1 MVDLQLAQT
10 GETDDLKRPAA
21 GDVVKLGLALTAAGL
36 CYFAL
41 ARLALMLAL
50 INPSAT
56 PIWPATGFAVAA
68 VLLWGYRLIPAIFAG
83 AFAANVIT
91 AGSVLSS
98 AAIAVGN
105 SLEAFI
111 IAWMVT
117 RWSDGRDTFAR
128 PFGVA
133 KFAAMA
139 LAPGTM
145 VSATLGVGA
154 LTATGFAPADKFS
167 AIWMTWWLG
176 DVTGA
181 LLFTPF
187 VVLWVN
193 EGRRFFEGGA
203 LQSAAIYLV
212 AAAVGIVAFSPLF
225 EHLPYRGPL
234 AFLAAAPLVWAALHG
249 NQRDTATASLTL
261 AAFAIWGMRAGTG
274 PFAGPDLNYS
284 FLLFLMFL
292 ISVSVPSLALSADAA
307 VRHRTEQ
314 DLRDAQLVLNETI
327 VQRDAAFAQV
337 EKALELEIAHRQ
349 QLELQT
355 SRTEVALAD
364 TERNFRLLV
373 ESLTDYALIMLDPD
387 GRVTSWNPGAQR
399 IKGYKAE
406 EIIGQHFSAFQ
417 IETDR
422 RAGLPEKLL
431 TTAAREGKYE
441 GEGWRL
447 RKDGSQFWAS
457 VVIYSIRDDHGE
469 LIGFAK
475 VTRDISERRD
485 AQAAIERARQQMAT
499 TQKMEAIGQLTG
511 GVAHD
516 FNNLLM
522 IVSGHV
528 EILHRRLADPK
539 LMQAIE
545 AIQTASRHGER
556 LTRQLLSFS
565 RQQSLDPDV
574 IDLRTRIE
582 TIRPMMMSSLRENI
596 RFVDA
601 IAPDIWRIEVDTA
614 EFELALLN
622 VAVNARDAMPNGGI
636 FSMTA
641 INTAR
646 APDTPTGPLRGQFV
660 AISLKD
666 TGNGIPADVLGKV
679 FDPFFTTK
687 AVGKGTGLGLSQ
699 VYGFA
704 HQSGGT
710 VTVESKQG
718 LGTTV
723 TIYLPRTD
731 KALPESERRSQAE
744 SSAAKPVRRSGRI
757 LVVEDN
763 NSVAQ
768 VTQSL
773 LEQIGYETVRTE
785 SASEALKILDSG
797 QKFDLVFSDIVMP
810 GTINGIGLA
819 ERVKERHRGTP
830 VLLTTGYSE
839 GLKLAGTNYDV
850 LRKPF
855 VVSTLEQAVQAAIA
869 TSKGKP
875 ASAAAIRKPS
885 GTATH

>member
-1 MVDLQLAQT
+1 VTDLPFARS
-10 GETDDLKRPAA
+10 DDVRRPAI
-21 GDVVKLGLALTAAGL
+21 GDVFKLGAALLAAGL

-41 ARLALMLAL
+41 ARLGLMLAL

-56 PIWPATGFAVAA
+56 PIWPASGFAVAV
-68 VLLWGYRLIPAIFAG
+68 VLLWGYRLLPAIFAG
-83 AFAANVIT
+83 AFAANLIT
-91 AGSVLSS
+91 AGSLLSS
-98 AAIAVGN
+98 AVIALGN

-111 IAWMVT
+111 IAWMVI
-117 RWSDGRDTFAR
+117 RWSDGRETFAR
-128 PFGVA
+128 PFAVA
-133 KFAAMA
+133 KFACIA
-139 LAPGTM
+139 LATGTI
-145 VSATLGVGA
+145 VSATIGVGA
-154 LTATGFAPADKFS
+154 LVATGLASVSNYS

-193 EGRRFFEGGA
+193 EGRRFLESGP
-203 LQSAAIYLV
+203 LQSLAIYLA
-212 AAAVGIVAFSPLF
+212 AAAVGVVAFSPLF
-225 EHLPYRGPL
+225 EPIAYRGTL
-234 AFLAAAPLVWAALHG
+234 AFLALLPLVWAALRG
-249 NQRDTATASLTL
+249 NQRDTATASLIL
-261 AAFAIWGMRAGTG
+261 AAFAVWGVRSGTG
-274 PFAGPDLNYS
+274 PFAGPDLNFS

-292 ISVSVPSLALSADAA
+292 ISISVPTLALSADAA
-307 VRHRTEQ
+307 IRHRTED
-314 DLRDAQLVLNETI
+314 DLREAQEVLNETI
-327 VQRDAAFAQV
+327 AQRDAAFNQL
-337 EKALELEIAHRQ
+337 ERALESEIAHRQ
-349 QLELQT
+349 QLELQS

-373 ESLTDYALIMLDPD
+373 ESLTDYALIMLDTN
-387 GRVTSWNPGAQR
+387 GRVTSWNPGAER

-406 EIIGQHFSAFQ
+406 EIIGKHFGTFHNEA
-417 IETDR
+417 DR
-422 RAGLPEKLL
+422 AAGLPEKLL
-431 TTAAREGKYE
+431 TTAAREGKFE
-441 GEGWRL
+441 GEGWRV

-457 VVIYSIRDDHGE
+457 IVIYSIRDDHGE

-475 VTRDISERRD
+475 VTRDISERRE

-539 LMQAIE
+539 LTQAIE

-574 IDLRTRIE
+574 VDLRSRID
-582 TIRPMMMSSLRENI
+582 TIRPMMASSLRENI

-601 IAPDIWRIEVDTA
+601 IAPDIWRIEIDTA

-660 AISLKD
+660 AIALKD
-666 TGNGIPADVLGKV
+666 TGNGIPADLLGKV

-710 VTVESKQG
+710 VTVESKSG
-718 LGTTV
+718 MGTTV

-731 KALPESERRSQAE
+731 KALPEAERKPQAE
-744 SSAAKPVRRSGRI
+744 AGMAKSPRRSGRI

-763 NSVAQ
+763 SSVAQ

-773 LEQIGYETVRTE
+773 LEQIGYETIRTD
-785 SASEALKILDSG
+785 SASEALKLLDSG
-797 QKFDLVFSDIVMP
+797 QTFDLVFSDIVMP

-819 ERVKERHRGTP
+819 ERIKERHRGIP

-839 GLKLAGTNYDV
+839 GLKLAGSNFDV

-855 VVSTLEQAVQAAIA
+855 VVDTLEQAVQSAITA
-869 TSKGKP
+869 KKAKDK
-875 ASAAAIRKPS
+875 ASAATKKPS
-885 GTATH
+885 GSTAH

>member
-1 MVDLQLAQT
+1 MVDLQFAQT
-10 GETDDLKRPAA
+10 DDVKRPAI
-21 GDVVKLGLALTAAGL
+21 GDVLKLGAALAAAGL
-36 CYFAL
+36 CYFVL
-41 ARLALMLAL
+41 ARLGLTLAQ

-56 PIWPATGFAVAA
+56 PIWPATGFAVA
-68 VLLWGYRLIPAIFAG
+68 VILLWGYRLIPAIFAG
-83 AFAANVIT
+83 AFAANIVT

-111 IAWMVT
+111 IAWMVM
-117 RWSDGRDTFAR
+117 RWSDGRETFAR
-128 PFGVA
+128 PFSVA
-133 KFAAMA
+133 KFASIA
-139 LAPGTM
+139 LIPGTM
-145 VSATLGVGA
+145 VSATIGVGA
-154 LTATGFAPADKFS
+154 LVATGFAPVTNYS

-193 EGRRFFEGGA
+193 EGRRFLA
-203 LQSAAIYLV
+203 SSPLQSLVIYLA
-212 AAAVGIVAFSPLF
+212 AAAVGLVAFSPLF

-234 AFLAAAPLVWAALHG
+234 AFLALVPLVWAALRG
-249 NQRDTATASLTL
+249 SQRDTATASLML
-261 AAFAIWGMRAGTG
+261 AAFAVWGVRSGTG

-284 FLLFLMFL
+284 FLMFLMFL

-307 VRHRTEQ
+307 IRHRTEQ
-314 DLRDAQLVLNETI
+314 DLREAHAVLNETI
-327 VQRDAAFAQV
+327 AQRDAAFTQV
-337 EKALELEIAHRQ
+337 EKALETEIAHRR

-387 GRVTSWNPGAQR
+387 GRVTSWNPGAER
-399 IKGYKAE
+399 IKGYKAD

-417 IETDR
+417 IEPDR
-422 RAGLPEKLL
+422 KTGLPEKLL

-441 GEGWRL
+441 GEGWRV

-457 VVIYSIRDDHGE
+457 IVIYSIRDDHGE

-622 VAVNARDAMPNGGI
+622 VAVNARDVMPNGGI

-666 TGNGIPADVLGKV
+666 TGHGIPADVLGKV

-710 VTVESKQG
+710 VTVESKSG

-731 KALPESERRSQAE
+731 KALPESERKPHAE
-744 SSAAKPVRRSGRI
+744 GITAKPVRRSGRI

-763 NSVAQ
+763 NNVAQ

-773 LEQIGYETVRTE
+773 LEQIGYETVRTD
-785 SASEALKILDSG
+785 SATEALRILDSG

-819 ERVKERHRGTP
+819 ERVKERHRGIP

-839 GLKLAGTNYDV
+839 GLKLAGSNYDV

-869 TSKGKP
+869 TKNGKDRP
-875 ASAAAIRKPS
+875 SAAPARKPS
-885 GTATH
+885 GSTAH

>member
-1 MVDLQLAQT
+1 VKRLAT
-10 GETDDLKRPAA
+10 
-21 GDVVKLGLALTAAGL
+21 GDVLKLGAALAGVGL

-41 ARLALMLAL
+41 ARLGLALAL

-68 VLLWGYRLIPAIFAG
+68 VLLLGNRLIPAIFAG
-83 AFAANVIT
+83 AFAANIIT

-105 SLEAFI
+105 SMEAFI
-111 IAWMVT
+111 IAWMVM

-128 PFGVA
+128 PFGIA
-133 KFAAMA
+133 KFAAIA

-145 VSATLGVGA
+145 VSATLGVAA
-154 LTATGFAPADKFS
+154 LTATGFAPADKFA

-193 EGRRFFEGGA
+193 EGRRFLESGP
-203 LQSAAIYLV
+203 LQSLAIYLV
-212 AAAVGIVAFSPLF
+212 AAAVGLVAFSPLF
-225 EHLPYRGPL
+225 EHVPYRGPL
-234 AFLAAAPLVWAALHG
+234 AFLALVPMVWAALHG
-249 NQRDTATASLTL
+249 NQRDTATASLLL
-261 AAFAIWGMRAGTG
+261 AAFAVWGVRSGTG

-284 FLLFLMFL
+284 FLMFLMFL

-307 VRHRTEQ
+307 VRHGTEQ
-314 DLRDAQLVLNETI
+314 ELRDAHAVLNETI
-327 VQRDAAFAQV
+327 VQRDAAFRQV
-337 EKALELEIAHRQ
+337 EKALETEIAHRQ

-387 GRVTSWNPGAQR
+387 GRVTSWNPGAER
-399 IKGYKAE
+399 IKGYKAN
-406 EIIGQHFSAFQ
+406 EIIGKHFGAFH

-422 RAGLPEKLL
+422 ATGLPEKLL
-431 TTAAREGKYE
+431 TTAAREGKFE
-441 GEGWRL
+441 GEGWRV

-457 VVIYSIRDDHGE
+457 VVMYSIRDDHGE

-582 TIRPMMMSSLRENI
+582 TIRPMMTSSLRENI

-641 INTAR
+641 MNTAR

-666 TGNGIPADVLGKV
+666 TGNGISADVLGKV

-710 VTVESKQG
+710 VTVESKPG

-731 KALPESERRSQAE
+731 KALSESERPQAQDR
-744 SSAAKPVRRSGRI
+744 AAKPVRRSGRI

-763 NSVAQ
+763 NNVAQ

-773 LEQIGYETVRTE
+773 LEQIGYETVRTD

-819 ERVKERHRGTP
+819 ERVKERHRGIP

-839 GLKLAGTNYDV
+839 GLKLAGSNYDV

-869 TSKGKP
+869 TKNGKDK
-875 ASAAAIRKPS
+875 ASAMAAKKPS
-885 GTATH
+885 GSTAH

>member
-1 MVDLQLAQT
+1 VTDLPFARS
-10 GETDDLKRPAA
+10 DDVKRPAT
-21 GDVVKLGLALTAAGL
+21 GDVLKLGAALLAAGL

-41 ARLALMLAL
+41 ARLGLMLAL

-56 PIWPATGFAVAA
+56 PIWPATGFAVAM
-68 VLLWGYRLIPAIFAG
+68 VLLWGYRLLPAIFAG
-83 AFAANVIT
+83 AFAANLIT

-98 AAIAVGN
+98 AVIALGN

-111 IAWMVT
+111 IVWMVN
-117 RWSDGRDTFAR
+117 RWSDGRETFAR
-128 PFGVA
+128 PFAVA
-133 KFAAMA
+133 KFASIA
-139 LAPGTM
+139 LTPGTM
-145 VSATLGVGA
+145 VSATIGVGV
-154 LTATGFAPADKFS
+154 LVATGFASVSNYS

-193 EGRRFFEGGA
+193 EGRRFLEGGP
-203 LQSAAIYLV
+203 LQSLAIYLA

-225 EHLPYRGPL
+225 EDLPYRGPL
-234 AFLAAAPLVWAALHG
+234 AFLALVPLVWAALRGH
-249 NQRDTATASLTL
+249 QRDTATASLIL
-261 AAFAIWGMRAGTG
+261 AAFAIWGVRSGTG
-274 PFAGPDLNYS
+274 PFAGPDLNFS
-284 FLLFLMFL
+284 FLMFLMFL

-307 VRHRTEQ
+307 IRHRTEE
-314 DLRDAQLVLNETI
+314 DLREAQTVLNETI
-327 VQRDAAFAQV
+327 AQRDAAFNQL
-337 EKALELEIAHRQ
+337 ERALESEIAHRQ

-373 ESLTDYALIMLDPD
+373 ESLTDYALIMLDTN
-387 GRVTSWNPGAQR
+387 GRVTSWNPGAER

-406 EIIGQHFSAFQ
+406 EIIGKHFGTFQ
-417 IETDR
+417 NDADR
-422 RAGLPEKLL
+422 STGLPEKLL
-431 TTAAREGKYE
+431 TTAAREGKFE
-441 GEGWRL
+441 GEGWRV

-457 VVIYSIRDDHGE
+457 IVIYSIRDDHGE

-475 VTRDISERRD
+475 VTRDISERRE

-539 LMQAIE
+539 ITQAIE

-574 IDLRTRIE
+574 IDLRSRIE
-582 TIRPMMMSSLRENI
+582 IIRPMMASSLRENI

-601 IAPDIWRIEVDTA
+601 IAPDVWRIEIDTA

-660 AISLKD
+660 AIALKD
-666 TGNGIPADVLGKV
+666 TGNGIPADLIGKV

-710 VTVESKQG
+710 VTVESKSG

-731 KALPESERRSQAE
+731 KALPESERKPQAE
-744 SSAAKPVRRSGRI
+744 ASAAKPPRRSGRI

-763 NSVAQ
+763 SSVAQ

-773 LEQIGYETVRTE
+773 LEQIGYETIRTD
-785 SASEALKILDSG
+785 SATEALKLLDSG
-797 QKFDLVFSDIVMP
+797 QTFDLVFSDIVMP

-819 ERVKERHRGTP
+819 ERIKERHRGIP

-839 GLKLAGTNYDV
+839 GLKLAGSNFDV

-855 VVSTLEQAVQAAIA
+855 VVDTLEQAVQSAIA
-869 TSKGKP
+869 AKKGKDKLG
-875 ASAAAIRKPS
+875 AATAKKPS
-885 GTATH
+885 GAATH

>member
-1 MVDLQLAQT
+1 M
-10 GETDDLKRPAA
+10 
-21 GDVVKLGLALTAAGL
+21 KLGAALAAAAI

-41 ARLALMLAL
+41 ARFGLMLAL

-56 PIWPATGFAVAA
+56 PIWPATGFAVA
-68 VLLWGYRLIPAIFAG
+68 VILVWGYRLIPAIFAG
-83 AFAANVIT
+83 AFAANALT
-91 AGSVLSS
+91 AGSLATS
-98 AAIAVGN
+98 AAIAAGN
-105 SLEAFI
+105 SLEALI
-111 IAWMVT
+111 IVWMVN
-117 RWSDGRDTFAR
+117 RWSHGRDTFAR
-128 PFGVA
+128 PMGVA
-133 KFAAMA
+133 LFASIA
-139 LAPGTM
+139 LTPGTM
-145 VSATLGVGA
+145 VSATIGVGA
-154 LTATGFAPADKFS
+154 LSIAGFAPWDNFA

-181 LLFTPF
+181 LLFAPF
-187 VVLWVN
+187 VVLWVD
-193 EGRRFFEGGA
+193 EGRGIFRTGP
-203 LQSAAIYLV
+203 LQSIAIYG
-212 AAAVGIVAFSPLF
+212 AAATIGLAAFSPLF
-225 EHLPYRGPL
+225 EYLPYRNPL
-234 AFLAAAPLVWAALHG
+234 AFLALIPLVWAALRG
-249 NQRDTATASLTL
+249 NRRDTATASLIL
-261 AAFAIWGMRAGTG
+261 AAFAIWGTRAGVG
-274 PFAGPDLNYS
+274 PFASPDLNYS
-284 FLLFLMFL
+284 FLMFLMFL
-292 ISVSVPSLALSADAA
+292 ISVSMPSLALSADAA
-307 VRHRTEQ
+307 IRQRTEE
-314 DLRDAQLVLNETI
+314 DLRDAQAVLSETI
-327 VQRDAAFAQV
+327 AQRDAALNQAEV
-337 EKALELEIAHRQ
+337 ALQSEIAHRR
-349 QLELQT
+349 QLELQ
-355 SRTEVALAD
+355 SSQTEVALAD
-364 TERNFRLLV
+364 SERNFRLLV
-373 ESLTDYALIMLDPD
+373 ESMTDYALIMLDPR
-387 GRVTSWNPGAQR
+387 GRVTSWNAGAQR
-399 IKGYKAE
+399 IKGYKAD
-406 EIIGQHFSAFQ
+406 EIIGAHFGAFQ
-417 IETDR
+417 VEIDR
-422 RAGLPEKLL
+422 NSGLPERLL
-431 TTAAREGKYE
+431 ATAAREGKYE
-441 GEGWRL
+441 SEGWRV
-447 RKDGSQFWAS
+447 RKDGTQFWAS
-457 VVIYSIRDDHGE
+457 IVIYSIRADDGR

-475 VTRDISERRD
+475 VIRDITERRE

-545 AIQTASRHGER
+545 AIQTASKHGER

-574 IDLRTRIE
+574 IDLRARLE
-582 TIRPMMMSSLRENI
+582 SIRPMLTSSLRENI

-601 IAPDIWRIEVDTA
+601 VAPDIWRIEVDAA

-641 INTAR
+641 TNAAR

-660 AISLKD
+660 AIALKD

-710 VTVESKQG
+710 VTVESRSG

-731 KALPESERRSQAE
+731 RALAETGRKPQAE

-763 NSVAQ
+763 SSVAQ

-773 LEQIGYETVRTE
+773 LEQIGYETVRTD
-785 SASEALKILDSG
+785 SASEALKLLDSG
-797 QKFDLVFSDIVMP
+797 QRFDLVFSDIVMP

-819 ERVKERHRGTP
+819 ERIKERHRGIP

-839 GLKLAGTNYDV
+839 GLKLAGSNYDV
-850 LRKPF
+850 IRKPF

-869 TSKGKP
+869 AKAAKEKP
-875 ASAAAIRKPS
+875 SAAAQKPG
-885 GTATH
+885 GTTAH

>member
-1 MVDLQLAQT
+1 MK
-10 GETDDLKRPAA
+10 GFAA
-21 GDVVKLGLALTAAGL
+21 GDVLKLAAALVAAGL

-41 ARLALMLAL
+41 ARLGLMLAL

-56 PIWPATGFAVAA
+56 PIWPATGFAVAV
-68 VLLWGYRLIPAIFAG
+68 VLLWGYRMIPAIFAG

-91 AGSVLSS
+91 AGSILSS
-98 AAIAVGN
+98 AVIATGN

-111 IAWMVT
+111 IVWMVN
-117 RWSDGRDTFAR
+117 RWSDGRATFAR
-128 PFGVA
+128 PFAVA
-133 KFAAMA
+133 KFASIA
-139 LAPGTM
+139 LTPGTM
-145 VSATLGVGA
+145 VSATIGVGA
-154 LTATGFAPADKFS
+154 LVATGFASVSNYS

-187 VVLWVN
+187 VVLWVT
-193 EGRRFFEGGA
+193 EGRRFLENGP
-203 LQSAAIYLV
+203 LQSLAIYLA

-225 EHLPYRGPL
+225 EPLAYRGPL
-234 AFLAAAPLVWAALHG
+234 AFLALAPLVWAALRGH
-249 NQRDTATASLTL
+249 QRDTATASLIL
-261 AAFAIWGMRAGTG
+261 AAFAVWGVRSGTG
-274 PFAGPDLNYS
+274 PFAGPDLNFS

-292 ISVSVPSLALSADAA
+292 ISISVPTLALSADAA
-307 VRHRTEQ
+307 IRHRTEE
-314 DLRDAQLVLNETI
+314 DLREAQTVLNETI
-327 VQRDAAFAQV
+327 AQRDAAFNQL
-337 EKALELEIAHRQ
+337 ELALESEIAHRQ

-387 GRVTSWNPGAQR
+387 GRVTSWNPGAER

-406 EIIGQHFSAFQ
+406 EIIGKHFGTFQ
-417 IETDR
+417 IESDR
-422 RAGLPEKLL
+422 TTGLPAKLL
-431 TTAAREGKYE
+431 TTAAREGKFE
-441 GEGWRL
+441 GEGWRV

-457 VVIYSIRDDHGE
+457 IVIYSIRDDHGE

-475 VTRDISERRD
+475 VTRDISERRE

-539 LMQAIE
+539 LTQAIE

-574 IDLRTRIE
+574 IDLRSRIE
-582 TIRPMMMSSLRENI
+582 IIRPMMASSLRENI

-601 IAPDIWRIEVDTA
+601 IAPDIWRIEIDTA

-641 INTAR
+641 SNTAR

-660 AISLKD
+660 AIALKD
-666 TGNGIPADVLGKV
+666 TGNGIPADLIGKV

-710 VTVESKQG
+710 VTVESKSG
-718 LGTTV
+718 MGTTV

-731 KALPESERRSQAE
+731 KALPESERKPHAE
-744 SSAAKPVRRSGRI
+744 TSAAKQPRRSGRI

-763 NSVAQ
+763 SSVAQ

-773 LEQIGYETVRTE
+773 LEQIGYETIRTD
-785 SASEALKILDSG
+785 SATEALKLLDSG
-797 QKFDLVFSDIVMP
+797 QQFDLVFSDIVMP

-819 ERVKERHRGTP
+819 ERIKERHRGIP

-839 GLKLAGTNYDV
+839 GLKLAGSNFDV

-855 VVSTLEQAVQAAIA
+855 VVDTLEQAVQSAIA
-869 TSKGKP
+869 AKVGKDK
-875 ASAAAIRKPS
+875 ASAAAAKKPS

>member
-1 MVDLQLAQT
+1 MAESLLERT
-10 GETDDLKRPAA
+10 GDGARPASA
-21 GDVVKLGLALTAAGL
+21 AADALKLAAALVVAGL

-41 ARLALMLAL
+41 ARLGLMLAL

-56 PIWPATGFAVAA
+56 PIWPATGFAVAV
-68 VLLWGYRLIPAIFAG
+68 VLLWGYRFIPAIFAG
-83 AFAANVIT
+83 AFAANILT
-91 AGSVLSS
+91 AGSLLSS

-111 IAWMVT
+111 IAWMVM

-128 PFGVA
+128 PFSVA
-133 KFAAMA
+133 KFASIA
-139 LAPGTM
+139 LVPGTM
-145 VSATLGVGA
+145 VSATIGVGA
-154 LTATGFAPADKFS
+154 LVATGLAPVNNYS

-187 VVLWVN
+187 VVLWVG
-193 EGRRFFEGGA
+193 EGRRFLADNPLHSF
-203 LQSAAIYLV
+203 AIYLG
-212 AAAVGIVAFSPLF
+212 AAAVGLVAFSPLF
-225 EHLPYRGPL
+225 GHLPYRGPL
-234 AFLAAAPLVWAALHG
+234 AFLAVWPLVWAALRG
-249 NQRDTATASLTL
+249 NQRDTATASLIL
-261 AAFAIWGMRAGTG
+261 AAFAVWGVWSGTS
-274 PFAGPDLNYS
+274 PFGGADLNYS

-292 ISVSVPSLALSADAA
+292 ISVSVPTLALSADAS

-314 DLRDAQLVLNETI
+314 DLRDAHMVLNETI
-327 VQRDAAFAQV
+327 VQRDAAFRQV
-337 EKALELEIAHRQ
+337 EKALENEIAHRQ

-387 GRVTSWNPGAQR
+387 GRVTSWNPGAER
-399 IKGYKAE
+399 IKGYRAD
-406 EIIGQHFSAFQ
+406 EIIGKHFGNFH

-422 RAGLPEKLL
+422 TAGVPEKLL
-431 TTAAREGKYE
+431 TTAAREGKFE

-447 RKDGSQFWAS
+447 RRDGSQFWAS

-475 VTRDISERRD
+475 VTRDISERRE

-565 RQQSLDPDV
+565 RQQALDPAV
-574 IDLRTRIE
+574 LDLRTRIE

-641 INTAR
+641 MNSAR

-660 AISLKD
+660 AVALKD
-666 TGNGIPADVLGKV
+666 TGNGIPADMLGKV

-710 VTVESKQG
+710 VTIESKPG

-723 TIYLPRTD
+723 TIYLPRSE
-731 KALPESERRSQAE
+731 KAAAEEERKNSGRGRRSARPPLRAHPRGRGQQQCRAGHAV
-744 SSAAKPVRRSGRI
+744 AAGANRVRNR
-757 LVVEDN
+757 
-763 NSVAQ
+763 A
-768 VTQSL
+768 
-773 LEQIGYETVRTE
+773 
-785 SASEALKILDSG
+785 
-797 QKFDLVFSDIVMP
+797 
-810 GTINGIGLA
+810 
-819 ERVKERHRGTP
+819 HR
-830 VLLTTGYSE
+830 
-839 GLKLAGTNYDV
+839 
-850 LRKPF
+850 
-855 VVSTLEQAVQAAIA
+855 
-869 TSKGKP
+869 
-875 ASAAAIRKPS
+875 
-885 GTATH
+885 

>member
-1 MVDLQLAQT
+1 MTDLPFAQS
-10 GETDDLKRPAA
+10 DDLKRPAI
-21 GDVVKLGLALTAAGL
+21 GDALKLGAGLAAVGL

-41 ARLALMLAL
+41 ARLGLMLAL

-56 PIWPATGFAVAA
+56 PIWPATGFAVA
-68 VLLWGYRLIPAIFAG
+68 VILLWGFRLIPAIAAG
-83 AFAANVIT
+83 AFAANIVT

-105 SLEAFI
+105 SMEAFI
-111 IAWMVT
+111 IAWMVM

-133 KFAAMA
+133 KFATIA
-139 LAPGTM
+139 LFPGTM
-145 VSATLGVGA
+145 VSATIGVGA
-154 LTATGFAPADKFS
+154 LVATGFAPVSNYS

-193 EGRRFFEGGA
+193 EGRRFLESGP

-212 AAAVGIVAFSPLF
+212 AAAVGLVAFSPLF
-225 EHLPYRGPL
+225 EQLPYRGPL
-234 AFLAAAPLVWAALHG
+234 AFLALVPLVWAALHG
-249 NQRDTATASLTL
+249 NQRDTATASLML
-261 AAFAIWGMRAGTG
+261 AAFAVWGVRAGTG
-274 PFAGPDLNYS
+274 PFTGPDLNYS
-284 FLLFLMFL
+284 FLMFLMFL
-292 ISVSVPSLALSADAA
+292 ISVSVPSLVLSAETA
-307 VRHRTEQ
+307 VRHRAEQ
-314 DLRDAQLVLNETI
+314 DLRDAHFVLNETI
-327 VQRDAAFAQV
+327 VQRDAAFTQV
-337 EKALELEIAHRQ
+337 EKALENEIAHRQ

-387 GRVTSWNPGAQR
+387 GRVTSWNPGAER
-399 IKGYKAE
+399 IKGYRADD
-406 EIIGQHFSAFQ
+406 IIGKHFSTFH

-422 RAGLPEKLL
+422 TAGLPEKLL
-431 TTAAREGKYE
+431 TTAAREGKFE

-475 VTRDISERRD
+475 VTRDISERRE

-574 IDLRTRIE
+574 IDLRLRIE

-622 VAVNARDAMPNGGI
+622 VAVNARDAMPHGGI

-641 INTAR
+641 TNTAR

-710 VTVESKQG
+710 VTVESKPG

-723 TIYLPRTD
+723 TIYLPRSD
-731 KALPESERRSQAE
+731 KALPESERRPHAE
-744 SSAAKPVRRSGRI
+744 ERLVRPVRRSGRI

-763 NSVAQ
+763 NNVAQ

-773 LEQIGYETVRTE
+773 LEQIGYETVRTD

-839 GLKLAGTNYDV
+839 GLKLAGSNYDV

-869 TSKGKP
+869 TNKGKEKP
-875 ASAAAIRKPS
+875 SAAAAKKPS